1 MTTHARPTRRQAV
14 AILAAALLLPA
25 SLLPAAALAG
35 STDEAKAMVKR
46 AVAFLKYQGKAK
58 ALAEIG
64 KAKGQFDKGELY
76 AFAYDFQG
84 VMLAHPKNPELVGKN
99 LLDQPDS
106 EGKLFRK
113 EIVEKAKAKGW
124 GWTDYKYLNPETKEM
139 EYKTTYC
146 QAVGDVIVCCGAYE
160 DYSHGGD

>member
-1 MTTHARPTRRQAV
+1 MRTHPRTHRPHLAALLV
-14 AILAAALLLPA
+14 AAALLAPGAA
-25 SLLPAAALAG
+25 SAG
-35 STDEAKAMVKR
+35 STDDAKAMVKR

-64 KAKGQFDKGELY
+64 KPKGQFDKGESY
-76 AFAYDFQG
+76 VFAYDFQG
-84 VMLAHPKNPELVGKN
+84 VMLAHPKNPDLVGKN
-99 LLDQPDS
+99 LLEVPDS

-113 EIVEKAKAKGW
+113 EIVEKVKAKGW
-124 GWTDYKYLNPETKEM
+124 GWTDYKYLNPETKEL

-146 QAVGDVIVCCGAYE
+146 QAAGDVIICCGAYE